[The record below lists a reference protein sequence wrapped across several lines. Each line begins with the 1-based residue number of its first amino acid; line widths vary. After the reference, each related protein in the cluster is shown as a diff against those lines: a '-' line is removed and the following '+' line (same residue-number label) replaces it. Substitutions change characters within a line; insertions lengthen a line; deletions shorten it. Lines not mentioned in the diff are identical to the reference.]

1 MPLLCIFLS
10 RLIHQAEG
18 VLIKKYNQKYD
29 AGAFLFTSI
38 VSLFS
43 MVFCLV
49 TDQNGLEFTGKL
61 LLYGMLGG
69 VGYSAASYLTYVAL
83 GCGSFVLSR
92 LILSYGLLITIL
104 HGLFLGETV
113 TVFGWI
119 GIALVICSLYF
130 VKGKE
135 KGDYVKVTKKWVIS
149 ISLSVLFAGLYGI
162 MQRQQ
167 QVEFSGRYDNE
178 FMVISLAVSAVSLF
192 VLGLAKEG
200 KDLRM
205 LKNCGLYALG
215 AGISNGATNLLSLY
229 VYTIAPMSFVAP
241 MNAGVSMLISFL
253 ISMIIFQEK
262 FSKSQYFGVILGVL
276 ALLLVNI

>member
-18 VLIKKYNQKYD
+18 VLIKKYNQKYS
-29 AGAFLFTSI
+29 AGGFLFTAI

-49 TDQNGLEFTGKL
+49 TDQNGLEFTDKL
-61 LLYGMLGG
+61 LLYGVLGG
-69 VGYSAASYLTYVAL
+69 IGYSAASYLTYVAL
-83 GCGSFVLSR
+83 GYGSFVLLR
-92 LILSYGLLITIL
+92 LILSYGLLIPIL

-130 VKGKE
+130 VKGEE
-135 KGDYVKVTKKWVIS
+135 KGDHIKVTKKWVIS

-192 VLGLAKEG
+192 ALGLIKEG
-200 KDLRM
+200 KDLQV
-205 LKNCGLYALG
+205 LKSCGLYALG

-253 ISMIIFQEK
+253 ISKLIFREK
-262 FSKSQYFGVILGVL
+262 FSKSQYFGVILGAV
-276 ALLLVNI
+276 ALMLVNI

>member
-1 MPLLCIFLS
+1 
-10 RLIHQAEG
+10 
-18 VLIKKYNQKYD
+18 
-29 AGAFLFTSI
+29 
-38 VSLFS
+38 
-43 MVFCLV
+43 
-49 TDQNGLEFTGKL
+49 
-61 LLYGMLGG
+61 
-69 VGYSAASYLTYVAL
+69 L

-130 VKGKE
+130 VKGEE

-192 VLGLAKEG
+192 VLGLVKEG

-205 LKNCGLYALG
+205 LKSCGLYALG
-215 AGISNGATNLLSLY
+215 AGVSNGATNLLSLY

-253 ISMIIFQEK
+253 ISKLIFREK
-262 FSKSQYFGVILGVL
+262 FSKSQYFGVILGAV